1 MSVTVTLVGRL
12 ARDPEQRQSNNGN
25 SYLQVSVAG
34 NEGYGDSQDT
44 FFFSARFFGKRAD
57 SVASYRKGD
66 LVRLDGHLHEYTSQN
81 GKTYK
86 ELQYADIEL
95 LQRKN
100 KQFNGGYNAPQNN
113 QQGGYPQG
121 NQFNQSQSQPN
132 QEPQQAPQPQQFN
145 SAPINPQQ
153 AQADPQGNQ
162 MGNYTSQPQNGTQGQ
177 SGSKQKGP
185 QGAGFDFNNPP
196 F

>member
-1 MSVTVTLVGRL
+1 MSVTVTLIGRL

-25 SYLQVSVAG
+25 GYLQVSVAG
-34 NEGYGDSQDT
+34 NEGYGDNQET
-44 FFFSARFFGKRAD
+44 FFFSARFFGKRVD

-95 LQRKN
+95 LQRK
-100 KQFNGGYNAPQNN
+100 YPQNN

-121 NQFNQSQSQPN
+121 NQFNQPQSQ
-132 QEPQQAPQPQQFN
+132 PQQAPQQVPQQMPQSQQFN
-145 SAPINPQQ
+145 NAPSNPRQ
-153 AQADPQGNQ
+153 AQAAPQGNQ
-162 MGNYTSQPQNGTQGQ
+162 MGNYTSQGKNALQGFN
-177 SGSKQKGP
+177 KP
-185 QGAGFDFNNPP
+185 DQGYRQEDMP

>member
-34 NEGYGDSQDT
+34 NEGYGNSQET

-57 SVASYRKGD
+57 TVASYRKGD

-81 GKTYK
+81 GKVYK

-100 KQFNGGYNAPQNN
+100 NQFNGGYNAPQNN

-121 NQFNQSQSQPN
+121 NQFNQPQRQP
-132 QEPQQAPQPQQFN
+132 QQAPQQAPQPQQFSN
-145 SAPINPQQ
+145 TSSEPQQ
-153 AQADPQGNQ
+153 AQTAPQGNQ
-162 MGNYTSQPQNGTQGQ
+162 MGNYPNQG
-177 SGSKQKGP
+177 KNAP
-185 QGAGFDFNNPP
+185 QGFSKPGQGYSQEDMP

>member
-1 MSVTVTLVGRL
+1 MSVTVTLIGRL

-34 NEGYGDSQDT
+34 NEGYGDSQET
-44 FFFSARFFGKRAD
+44 FFFSARFFGKRAE

-95 LQRKN
+95 IQRKN
-100 KQFNGGYNAPQNN
+100 KQFNGGYNAPQSH
-113 QQGGYPQG
+113 PH
-121 NQFNQSQSQPN
+121 
-132 QEPQQAPQPQQFN
+132 QEPQQSPQSQPQQFN
-145 SAPINPQQ
+145 NAPSASQQ
-153 AQADPQGNQ
+153 AQTAPQGNQ
-162 MGNYTSQPQNGTQGQ
+162 MGNYTNQGQ
-177 SGSKQKGP
+177 NVP
-185 QGAGFDFNNPP
+185 QGFNKPDQGYRQEDMP

>member
-1 MSVTVTLVGRL
+1 MSVTVTLIGRL

-25 SYLQVSVAG
+25 GYLQVSVAG
-34 NEGYGDSQDT
+34 NEGYGDNQET

-95 LQRKN
+95 LQRK
-100 KQFNGGYNAPQNN
+100 YPQNN

-121 NQFNQSQSQPN
+121 NQFNQPQSQPH
-132 QEPQQAPQPQQFN
+132 QEQQQSPQPQQFSN
-145 SAPINPQQ
+145 APGNPQQ
-153 AQADPQGNQ
+153 AHTAPQDNQ
-162 MGNYTSQPQNGTQGQ
+162 MGNYTNQGQ
-177 SGSKQKGP
+177 NAPRGFNKP
-185 QGAGFDFNNPP
+185 DQGYRQEDMP

>member
-25 SYLQVSVAG
+25 SYYLQVSVAG
-34 NEGYGDSQDT
+34 NEGYGDSQET

-57 SVASYRKGD
+57 SVVSYRKGD

-95 LQRKN
+95 LQRK
-100 KQFNGGYNAPQNN
+100 YPQNN
-113 QQGGYPQG
+113 QQDGYPQVK
-121 NQFNQSQSQPN
+121 FNQPQSQPY
-132 QEPQQAPQPQQFN
+132 QEQQQSPQPQQFN
-145 SAPINPQQ
+145 NTPSDPQQ
-153 AQADPQGNQ
+153 AQAAPQGNQ
-162 MGNYTSQPQNGTQGQ
+162 MGNYTIRGKNA
-177 SGSKQKGP
+177 P
-185 QGAGFDFNNPP
+185 QGFNKPDQGYNQENMP

>member
-1 MSVTVTLVGRL
+1 MSVTVTLFGRL

-34 NEGYGDSQDT
+34 NEGYGDSQET
-44 FFFSARFFGKRAD
+44 FFFSARFFGKRID

-81 GKTYK
+81 GKVYK

-100 KQFNGGYNAPQNN
+100 NQFNGGYNAPQNN

-121 NQFNQSQSQPN
+121 NQFNQPQSQ
-132 QEPQQAPQPQQFN
+132 PQQAPQQAPQQTPQSQQFN
-145 SAPINPQQ
+145 NTPSDPQQ
-153 AQADPQGNQ
+153 AQTAPQGNQ
-162 MGNYTSQPQNGTQGQ
+162 MGNYTSQGQNA
-177 SGSKQKGP
+177 P
-185 QGAGFDFNNPP
+185 QGFNNPDQGYNQNSLP

>member
-34 NEGYGDSQDT
+34 NEGYGDSQET
-44 FFFSARFFGKRAD
+44 FFFSARFFGKRVD

-95 LQRKN
+95 LQRK
-100 KQFNGGYNAPQNN
+100 YPQNN

-121 NQFNQSQSQPN
+121 NQFNQPQSQ
-132 QEPQQAPQPQQFN
+132 PQQAPQQTPQSQQFN
-145 SAPINPQQ
+145 NTPSAPQQ
-153 AQADPQGNQ
+153 AQTAPQGNQ
-162 MGNYTSQPQNGTQGQ
+162 MGNHTSQGQNA
-177 SGSKQKGP
+177 P
-185 QGAGFDFNNPP
+185 QGFNNPDQGYNQNSLP

>member
-1 MSVTVTLVGRL
+1 MSVTVTLIGRL

-34 NEGYGDSQDT
+34 NEGYGDNQET

-95 LQRKN
+95 LQRK
-100 KQFNGGYNAPQNN
+100 YPQNN

-121 NQFNQSQSQPN
+121 NQFNQPQSQ
-132 QEPQQAPQPQQFN
+132 PQQAPQQAPQSQHFN
-145 SAPINPQQ
+145 NTPSDPQQ
-153 AQADPQGNQ
+153 AKTAPQGNQ
-162 MGNYTSQPQNGTQGQ
+162 MGNYTNQGKDATQGFN
-177 SGSKQKGP
+177 KP
-185 QGAGFDFNNPP
+185 DQGYRQDDMP

>member
-44 FFFSARFFGKRAD
+44 FFFSATFFGKRAD

-121 NQFNQSQSQPN
+121 NQFNQSQN
-132 QEPQQAPQPQQFN
+132 QPQQAPQQQFGSN
-145 SAPINPQQ
+145 ASNPQQ
-153 AQADPQGNQ
+153 ATAPQGNQ
-162 MGNYTSQPQNGTQGQ
+162 MGNYTNQG
-177 SGSKQKGP
+177 KDAP
-185 QGAGFDFNNPP
+185 QGFNKPDQGYSQESMP